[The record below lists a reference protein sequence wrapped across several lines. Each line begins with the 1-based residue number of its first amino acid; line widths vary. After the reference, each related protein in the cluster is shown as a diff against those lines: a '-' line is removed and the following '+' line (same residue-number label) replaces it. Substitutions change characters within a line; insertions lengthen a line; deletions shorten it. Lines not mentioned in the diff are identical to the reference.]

1 MHQMKLW
8 ASVMKRAREDASS
21 LCKKKQVIHR
31 NLGPVY
37 LPSVSETAA
46 VVSSIHESQSLVLT
60 KLGL

>member
-1 MHQMKLW
+1 ML
-8 ASVMKRAREDASS
+8 APPA
-21 LCKKKQVIHR
+21 KKQVIHR